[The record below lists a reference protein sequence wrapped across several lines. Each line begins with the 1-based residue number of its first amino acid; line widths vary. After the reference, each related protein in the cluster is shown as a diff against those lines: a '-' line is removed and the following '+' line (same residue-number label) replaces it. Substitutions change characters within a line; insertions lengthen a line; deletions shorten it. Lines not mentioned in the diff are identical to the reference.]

1 MKVTD
6 KLKKLRELMK
16 KHNLD
21 AYFITDGDK
30 HSSEYVNDY
39 YKERSYMTSFEGS
52 NGDALIMMDK
62 AYLWTDGRYFLQAEK
77 DLKNT
82 GIELM
87 KMGTPGYPTIS
98 EYIKDNLSG
107 KRIGLNG
114 EYVPYGFI
122 VKIGEFSEIVSN
134 IDLIDEIW
142 EDKAPLKTEKIWALP
157 LSLSGESTTSKL
169 ERVREK
175 LKEDEASLF
184 LSNIDDIAWL
194 YNLRGGDV
202 PITPVFLSFTY
213 VDENNAYL
221 FLNKNVLSKESEESL
236 NEANV
241 TICEYDDIV
250 KFLINLNGKKVSVSL
265 KDTNYAFVKIIKSN
279 NEVVDKVSPTVL
291 MKAIKN
297 ETEIKNMIE
306 IHKADGL
313 AVFRYMKYVK
323 ENYGK
328 IPMDEYGLAE
338 KVLEYRKMDKR
349 FYEVSFESIS
359 SWNEN
364 GAIIHYEPTKESS
377 KKVEGSGFLLLD
389 SGGQYM
395 GGTTDITRTLSLGK
409 ITDEMKHHY
418 TMVLRSH
425 IDVSMVKFIKGA
437 NGVNI
442 DMLARE
448 PFWAEGLDYKHG
460 TGHGVG
466 YMLNVHESPNGF
478 RWQKVPERS
487 DSATIVPGMI
497 TTIEPGIYLE
507 GKYGIRTENELLCVE
522 GVKNDLDEFYE
533 FKPITYVPYD
543 LDPLNVDELTMYER
557 KWLNGYH
564 KMVYEALSKICE
576 KDELEY
582 LKYVT
587 REI

>member
-16 KHNLD
+16 KHTLD

-122 VKIGEFSEIVSN
+122 VKIGEFSEILSN

-142 EDKAPLKTEKIWALP
+142 EDKTPLKTEKIWALP

-221 FLNKNVLSKESEESL
+221 FLNKNVLSKEAEESL

-241 TICEYDDIV
+241 TVCEYDDIV
-250 KFLINLNGKKVSVSL
+250 KFLMNLNGKKVSVSL

-395 GGTTDITRTLSLGK
+395 GGTTDITRTLSLGN

-533 FKPITYVPYD
+533 FKPITYAPYD

-557 KWLNGYH
+557 RWLNDYH